1 LTPAVLVSTLESMA
15 VHPTPDQQAFIRRA
29 IESGR
34 LHDEEDAV
42 REALSLWEER
52 ERTRTEILAA
62 LDEADADLGAGRYA
76 DYTDMTLPVLADEL
90 KREARS
96 LREQR

>member
-1 LTPAVLVSTLESMA
+1 MD

-52 ERTRTEILAA
+52 ERARAEILTA
-62 LDEADADLGAGRYA
+62 LDEAEADLAAGRYV
-76 DYTDMTLPVLADEL
+76 DCTDAALPSLADEL

-96 LREQR
+96 LRERRG

>member
-1 LTPAVLVSTLESMA
+1 ME

-34 LHDEEDAV
+34 LHHEEDAV

-52 ERTRTEILAA
+52 ERTRMEILGA
-62 LDEADADLGAGRYA
+62 LDDAEADLGAGRYA
-76 DYTDMTLPVLADEL
+76 DHTDATLPVLADEL

-96 LREQR
+96 LRERR

>member
-1 LTPAVLVSTLESMA
+1 MD

-42 REALSLWEER
+42 REALSLWVER
-52 ERTRTEILAA
+52 ERARTEILTA
-62 LDEADADLGAGRYA
+62 LDEAEADLAAGRYV
-76 DYTDMTLPVLADEL
+76 DYTDATLPFLADEL
-90 KREARS
+90 KREGRS
-96 LREQR
+96 RRG